1 MSSWLA
7 GAEEATMEMEGKYNF
22 LYHLSLHLGF
32 SYLLV
37 QKEFESK
44 VLFAKILI

>member
-1 MSSWLA
+1 M
-7 GAEEATMEMEGKYNF
+7 
-22 LYHLSLHLGF
+22 GF

-44 VLFAKILI
+44 VLFAKILILNIKVT